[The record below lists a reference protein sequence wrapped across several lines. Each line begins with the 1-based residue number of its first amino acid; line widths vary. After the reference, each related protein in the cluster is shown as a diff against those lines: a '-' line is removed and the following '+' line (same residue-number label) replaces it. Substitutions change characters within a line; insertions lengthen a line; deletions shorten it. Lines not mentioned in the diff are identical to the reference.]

1 MSLQRIPRRKDAP
14 NVRAR
19 SRFRRAAAPS
29 ARRRYRRKLFS
40 GGHHRPSEGID
51 MLHAA
56 EETLPRQL
64 PLAKIAA
71 FAERLEI
78 LYDGLSAQC
87 NRPDVIR
94 VENDS

>member
-1 MSLQRIPRRKDAP
+1 
-14 NVRAR
+14 
-19 SRFRRAAAPS
+19 
-29 ARRRYRRKLFS
+29 
-40 GGHHRPSEGID
+40 

-56 EETLPRQL
+56 VETLPRQL

-78 LYDGLSAQC
+78 LYDGLSTQC